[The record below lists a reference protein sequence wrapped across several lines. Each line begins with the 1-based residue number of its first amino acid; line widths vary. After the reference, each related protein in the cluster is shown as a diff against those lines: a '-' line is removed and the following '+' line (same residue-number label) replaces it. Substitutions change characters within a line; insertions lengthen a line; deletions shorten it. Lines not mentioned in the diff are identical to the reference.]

1 MPQRQ
6 NHRGVA
12 PEDRRLFAPAEVEK
26 LRLGGEEASYL
37 LGRGYAPSSVLD
49 VVGRRH
55 QLEARQRLALQ
66 RSMCSPQQRE
76 GRAARRVEP
85 DGVRGNRLAID
96 GFNLNIGLEVA
107 LSGGQL
113 LRGTD
118 GALRDLAGLRGSYHL
133 VAETDTA
140 LELLG
145 SLFEEL
151 GPSEARFL
159 LDSPVSNSG
168 RLRALILQHAARWP
182 LPTTVELAQ
191 NPDRELAG
199 QHLVV
204 SGDALVLDTAASWLN
219 LLEHAVATRVRQAW
233 VVDLGH

>member
-1 MPQRQ
+1 M
-6 NHRGVA
+6 
-12 PEDRRLFAPAEVEK
+12 
-26 LRLGGEEASYL
+26 
-37 LGRGYAPSSVLD
+37 
-49 VVGRRH
+49 
-55 QLEARQRLALQ
+55 
-66 RSMCSPQQRE
+66 
-76 GRAARRVEP
+76 
-85 DGVRGNRLAID
+85 
-96 GFNLNIGLEVA
+96 
-107 LSGGQL
+107 
-113 LRGTD
+113 
-118 GALRDLAGLRGSYHL
+118 
-133 VAETDTA
+133 AETDTA